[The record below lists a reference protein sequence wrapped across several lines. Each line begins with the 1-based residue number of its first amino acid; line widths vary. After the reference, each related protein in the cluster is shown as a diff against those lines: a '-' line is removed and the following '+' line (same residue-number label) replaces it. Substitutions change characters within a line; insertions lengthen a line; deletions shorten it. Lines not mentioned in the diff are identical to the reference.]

1 MEDLFRSYWWLLF
14 PLAFFVMQ
22 GWSSFMNYKRDKA
35 KIELLRTYAASG
47 KEPPANLI
55 ASLDRS
61 RHGDDD
67 WTGMNDDD
75 SGNRRSRGGGGGS
88 TAFLFILFGG
98 LSAVFAVAG
107 YYELFGREMIEFYF
121 VSAILG
127 VLAVAFLVSGMFGG
141 RRGR

>member
-14 PLAFFVMQ
+14 PLSFFVMQ

-47 KEPPANLI
+47 KEPPADLVS
-55 ASLDRS
+55 SLDRS
-61 RHGDDD
+61 RHNSDDWSGSDDD
-67 WTGMNDDD
+67 RS
-75 SGNRRSRGGGGGS
+75 SGHGGGS

-98 LSAVFAVAG
+98 LSAIFAVAG